1 MQKKKCGKYEKELL
15 SCENRRKKIFEA
27 YEEGLI
33 SSDEFLERKS
43 SISQDIERIQ
53 KKFDEAFTLSQ
64 KATGKEVPYKVI
76 KDILQNFSRILN
88 SDSIERGLKKQL
100 LHMLISEI
108 TLDKRREIESIHL
121 NLTDEMVQFLQNTDG
136 TSLKG
141 VPSNFLLS
149 KLGIPMLN
157 MKIAI

>member
-1 MQKKKCGKYEKELL
+1 
-15 SCENRRKKIFEA
+15 
-27 YEEGLI
+27 
-33 SSDEFLERKS
+33 
-43 SISQDIERIQ
+43 
-53 KKFDEAFTLSQ
+53 
-64 KATGKEVPYKVI
+64 
-76 KDILQNFSRILN
+76 
-88 SDSIERGLKKQL
+88 
-100 LHMLISEI
+100 MLISEI

-121 NLTDEMVQFLQNTDG
+121 NLTDELVQFLQDTDG